1 MEQKKLGVLGG
12 MGPMATSLFFE
23 QVIEHTLAR
32 KDQDH
37 LDMIILNHATIP
49 DRTDAILN
57 KKETAFL
64 AAVKKD
70 FDLFEKTDV
79 ANIAIPCNTSH
90 YFFDTMQAM
99 TSINIINMI
108 DETSK
113 FIRETYGSDAKV
125 GILATNGTI
134 NSGIYQKGCQ
144 KFGMEAVVPNEQIQS
159 LIMEIIYRFKADESI
174 DPSEL
179 DRIINELVFKEGCM
193 CIILGCTELSCIPL
207 SDEAEQYTVD
217 AMRVLVE
224 QSIIQSGKQVKK
236 VTEVL

>member
-23 QVIEHTLAR
+23 QVIEHTLAK

-57 KKETAFL
+57 ENEQAFL
-64 AAVKKD
+64 KAIKSD
-70 FDLFEKTDV
+70 LELFEKTDV

-90 YFFDTMQAM
+90 YFYDTMQTM

-113 FIRETYGSDAKV
+113 YIDETYGGHAKV

-144 KFGMEAVVPNEQIQS
+144 KFGMEAVIPNQHIQAKV
-159 LIMEIIYRFKADESI
+159 MQIIYQFKADETVDS
-174 DPSEL
+174 SEL
-179 DRIINELVFKEGCM
+179 DRIINELVFKEGCT

-207 SDEAEQYTVD
+207 SDEASRYTVD
-217 AMRVLVE
+217 AMQVLVE
-224 QSIIQSGKQVKK
+224 QSIIQSGKKVKK
-236 VTEVL
+236 STKVL